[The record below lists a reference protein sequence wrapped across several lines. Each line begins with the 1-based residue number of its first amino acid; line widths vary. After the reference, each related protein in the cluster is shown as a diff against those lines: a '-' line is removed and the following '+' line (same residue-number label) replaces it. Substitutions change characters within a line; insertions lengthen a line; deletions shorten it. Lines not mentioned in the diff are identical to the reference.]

1 MIRLRLGVDDVARM
15 RFAAPGPYCE
25 LSVSAQVIQ
34 QPTSSFRRLCAASG
48 VRLSASAGRV
58 LELVPAHGNVPDFLA
73 PEGANSVEDA
83 VDIVTSTPHRVIRND
98 MATIPR
104 RAASSWMLEL
114 ADGCAAARE
123 VLGASLR
130 DYHDQVLEVLW
141 PTIDHVVETD
151 LRFRAWQ
158 LATTGVAATLDS
170 LHPGIRWR
178 DGVVEVD
185 GPLDIDVDL
194 AGRGLQLM
202 PSLWTRP
209 GFTARWT
216 QPTLVYPLGRLAW
229 MAPAATKDHSDA
241 LAAVLGTTRA
251 RVLRALADEH
261 TTSGL
266 ARELGISL
274 ASASTHAA
282 VLRGAGL
289 VTSRRQGQ
297 SVRHTL
303 TRLGAEWTANDR
315 PDATKAV

>member
-1 MIRLRLGVDDVARM
+1 MIRLRLGVDDVART

-34 QPTSSFRRLCAASG
+34 QPTSPFRRLCAASG
-48 VRLSASAGRV
+48 VRLPASASLLLA
-58 LELVPAHGNVPDFLA
+58 LVPDHGNVPDFLA
-73 PEGANSVEDA
+73 PEGANSLEEA
-83 VDIVTSTPHRVIRND
+83 LDIVMSTPDRLIRND
-98 MATIPR
+98 MATLPR
-104 RAASSWMLEL
+104 LAASSWILGLANGSLSARTEL
-114 ADGCAAARE
+114 A
-123 VLGASLR
+123 SSMR
-130 DYHDQVLEVLW
+130 DYHDRVLGLLW
-141 PTIDHVVETD
+141 PAIAHVIETD

-158 LATTGVAATLDS
+158 LATKGVAATVDG

-185 GPLDIDVDL
+185 GPVDADVEL

-209 GFTARWT
+209 GFTGRWT
-216 QPTLVYPLGRLAW
+216 QPTLVYPLGRFAW
-229 MAPAATKDHSDA
+229 MAPTATESQPDP

-266 ARELGISL
+266 ARMLGISL

-282 VLRGAGL
+282 VLRDAGL

-297 SVRHTL
+297 SVRHSL
-303 TRLGAEWTANDR
+303 TSLGAQWTANDR
-315 PDATKAV
+315 PNTTQAV

>member
-1 MIRLRLGVDDVARM
+1 MIRLRLGVDDVART

-34 QPTSSFRRLCAASG
+34 QPTSPFRRLCATRG
-48 VRLSASAGRV
+48 VRLPASASQL

-73 PEGANSVEDA
+73 PEGANSLEEALDV
-83 VDIVTSTPHRVIRND
+83 VMSTPHRLIRND
-98 MATIPR
+98 MTTLPDP
-104 RAASSWMLEL
+104 AASSWMLDL
-114 ADGCAAARE
+114 ADGCMSARKE
-123 VLGASLR
+123 LASSLR

-141 PTIDHVVETD
+141 PAIEHVVETD

-158 LATTGVAATLDS
+158 LATKGVAATVDN

-185 GPLDIDVDL
+185 GPLDAEVDL
-194 AGRGLQLM
+194 SGRGLQLM

-209 GFTARWT
+209 GFTGRWT
-216 QPTLVYPLGRLAW
+216 QPTLVYPLGRFAW
-229 MAPAATKDHSDA
+229 MAPTATKSDGDP

-251 RVLRALADEH
+251 RVLRALADGH

-266 ARELGISL
+266 ARVLGISL
-274 ASASTHAA
+274 ASASSHAA
-282 VLRGAGL
+282 VLRDAGL

-303 TRLGAEWTANDR
+303 TRLGAQWTSNDR
-315 PDATKAV
+315 TYTTKAV